1 MALSDWIQPASKI
14 TWPSAL
20 SSIGLL
26 TLIWATLVFLRQA
39 TVYLLPC
46 KLQQYN
52 RAKDGHRSSWALVTG
67 ATDGIGFAFCQE
79 LCARGFNVIL
89 LGRNEAKLSK
99 RAAELREQF
108 PTSTVG
114 SITLDAVPVDSAVN
128 AVATM
133 ASDIMGSGR
142 LSVLVNNV
150 GGETRPYMTLGEYT
164 FEEVQATVDKN
175 AVFMAQLTRVLL
187 PVLLRAERSLVLNVS
202 SLSAFGLPYISIY
215 SGTKGFVDSFTRA
228 LQAECA
234 AEKNGVDV
242 MGLKVGQ
249 VSTPGY
255 PHGPNLFIPTARV
268 MAKAGLDRV
277 GSGKTIVWGY
287 FWHWLQGLSFIL
299 LPRSILMKVTA
310 QKMMALK
317 KEEEAVAKTK

>member
-1 MALSDWIQPASKI
+1 
-14 TWPSAL
+14 
-20 SSIGLL
+20 
-26 TLIWATLVFLRQA
+26 
-39 TVYLLPC
+39 
-46 KLQQYN
+46 
-52 RAKDGHRSSWALVTG
+52 
-67 ATDGIGFAFCQE
+67 
-79 LCARGFNVIL
+79 
-89 LGRNEAKLSK
+89 
-99 RAAELREQF
+99 
-108 PTSTVG
+108 
-114 SITLDAVPVDSAVN
+114 
-128 AVATM
+128 M
-133 ASDIMGSGR
+133 ASDVMGSGR
-142 LSVLVNNV
+142 LTVLVNNV

-187 PVLLRAERSLVLNVS
+187 PVLSRAERSLVLNVS

-234 AEKNGVDV
+234 AEKNGVEV

-299 LPRSILMKVTA
+299 LPRSMLMKVTA

-317 KEEEAVAKTK
+317 KEEEAMAKTK